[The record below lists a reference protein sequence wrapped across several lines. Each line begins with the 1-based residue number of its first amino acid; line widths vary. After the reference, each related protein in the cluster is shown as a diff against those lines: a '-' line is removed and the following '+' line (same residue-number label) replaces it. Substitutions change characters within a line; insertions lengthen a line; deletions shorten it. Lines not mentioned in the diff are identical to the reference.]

1 MVMLKNKYLWIVVV
15 VLVVISF
22 WLIVKNRD
30 GAMET
35 ASPSPTPTPTPAPR
49 VQATP
54 KSGTA
59 QQTKVYTELVKE
71 YNGRRI
77 QFDVNCQA
85 VPTET
90 TFKNGTSVMFDNRSG
105 DARTFKV
112 GATTFTMIG
121 YGYRIMTLTSGA
133 LPATL
138 SLSCGSAVNVGK
150 ITLQR

>member
-1 MVMLKNKYLWIVVV
+1 MLKNKIFWIIVVV
-15 VLVVISF
+15 VLVALVS
-22 WLIVKNRD
+22 LMVRNRD
-30 GAMET
+30 GIVLV
-35 ASPSPTPTPTPAPR
+35 SPSPTPTPTPAPR

-59 QQTKVYTELVKE
+59 QQTKLYSELVQE

-105 DARTFKV
+105 DARTIKV
-112 GATTFTMIG
+112 GNTAHVLAG
-121 YGYRIMTLTSGA
+121 YGYKIINLASPT
-133 LPATL
+133 LPATF
-138 SLSCGSAVNVGK
+138 SLGCGSAVNVGK
-150 ITLQR
+150 ILLQK